1 LIPKVKKM
9 LIYGKLKQFCFGIIW
24 LFPFLLLIF
33 ILANPRV
40 REEAKFQS
48 WFKQIK
54 DAGVLNAQ
62 PRIAPTAPTLSVLHL
77 AIHSQNKIERMKA
90 AWVMGRLTS
99 APQSVESDL
108 IGAIEDR
115 DMIVQSAA
123 MAALVSLKIT
133 NASILPQLDEK
144 LKSQD
149 AGISFYAAELMEAIA
164 QRRGSQ
170 TPLSSE
176 EEYDM
181 AMKFVESQTPS
192 VRVLGAYRLSA
203 LSLKSKQAEDSLKL
217 LLNDPN
223 GWVRDRAAVFLKYPN
238 AIPRARMVSA
248 YSP

>member
-1 LIPKVKKM
+1 MKNIFNSWTPKR
-9 LIYGKLKQFCFGIIW
+9 CFIGVMW
-24 LFPFLLLIF
+24 AFPVMVLIF

-54 DAGVLNAQ
+54 DAEVLNAE

-123 MAALVSLKIT
+123 MAALVSLKTT
-133 NASILPQLDEK
+133 NASILPQLVEK
-144 LKSQD
+144 LESPD
-149 AGISFYAAELMEAIA
+149 GGISYRAAELIDTIDQNPA
-164 QRRGSQ
+164 SQ
-170 TPLSSE
+170 NLLSIGE
-176 EEYDM
+176 ELDL
-181 AMKFVESQTPS
+181 AMKFVESPVPS

-203 LSLKSKQAEDSLKL
+203 LSIKSRQAEDSLKL
-217 LLNDPN
+217 LLEDSN
-223 GWVRDRAAVFLKYPN
+223 GWVRDRAMNTSFRGFRV
-238 AIPRARMVSA
+238 
-248 YSP
+248 